1 MMCDVFFV
9 VNCIPYHTSYIIYH
23 ISYIIYHISYIIH
36 HISVKKPNYLQ
47 KGDKIGIIAPAKRIR
62 AEEITFAI
70 ELLESWGLEIVLSK
84 HLFGEYYQFSG
95 TPDQRQEDLQEM
107 LDNKEIKA
115 ILCARGGYGCVQYVD
130 KLDFTKFLQQPKWL
144 VGFSD
149 VTVLLAKLLSLE
161 IMSLHAPMP
170 AMFPKNTSESLERLR
185 KCLFGDFEK
194 PPLTPPLKEGDEKPP
209 LTPPL
214 KEGDE
219 KLPSF
224 EGGAGGGFLILKP
237 HQYNRN
243 GIANAMLVGG
253 NICLIATQ
261 IGTPTQINTQN
272 KILFLEDVG
281 EYLYNLDRMLHQ
293 YKRAGMFEHLSGLI
307 IGQISKSKPEDPPF
321 DKTEYEIVRDIV
333 AEYNFPVAY
342 NFPTGHEEENY
353 ALICGEKAF
362 LEVKTENV
370 TFYQK

>member
-1 MMCDVFFV
+1 MQR
-9 VNCIPYHTSYIIYH
+9 PYH
-23 ISYIIYHISYIIH
+23 
-36 HISVKKPNYLQ
+36 LQ
-47 KGDKIGIIAPAKRIR
+47 KGDKIGIIAPAKRIKQ
-62 AEEITFAI
+62 EEITFAI
-70 ELLESWGLEIVLSK
+70 KLLESWGLEIVLSK

-95 TPDQRQEDLQEM
+95 TADQRQEDLQEM
-107 LDNKEIKA
+107 LDDNSIKA
-115 ILCARGGYGCVQYVD
+115 IFCARGGYGSVQYVD
-130 KLDFTKFLQQPKWL
+130 KLNFTKFLQNPKWL

-185 KCLFGDFEK
+185 KCLFGDFEQ
-194 PPLTPPLKEGDEKPP
+194 
-209 LTPPL
+209 PPL

-224 EGGAGGGFLILKP
+224 KGGAGGGFLILKP

-243 GIANAMLVGG
+243 GIANATLVGG

-293 YKRAGMFEHLSGLI
+293 YKRAGMFESLSGLI

-321 DKTEYEIVRDIV
+321 DKSEYEIVRDIV

-342 NFPTGHEEENY
+342 NFPIGHEEENY

-362 LEVKTENV
+362 LEVKSENV
-370 TFYQK
+370 VFYQK

>member
-1 MMCDVFFV
+1 MQ
-9 VNCIPYHTSYIIYH
+9 
-23 ISYIIYHISYIIH
+23 
-36 HISVKKPNYLQ
+36 KPRYLQ
-47 KGDKIGIIAPAKRIR
+47 KGNKIGIIAPAKRITK
-62 AEEITFAI
+62 EEITFAI
-70 ELLESWGLEIVLSK
+70 QLLESWELEIVLSK
-84 HLFGEYYQFSG
+84 HLCGEYYQFSG
-95 TPDQRQEDLQEM
+95 TADQRQEDLQEM

-161 IMSLHAPMP
+161 VMSLHAPMP
-170 AMFPKNTSESLERLR
+170 AMFPKNTPESLERLR
-185 KCLFGDFEK
+185 KCLFGDFEDNSH
-194 PPLTPPLKEGDEKPP
+194 ENSAEN
-209 LTPPL
+209 
-214 KEGDE
+214 
-219 KLPSF
+219 
-224 EGGAGGGFLILKP
+224 LILKS

-243 GIANAMLVGG
+243 GIANAALVGG

-261 IGTPTQINTQN
+261 IGTPTQINTEN

-293 YKRAGMFEHLSGLI
+293 YKRAGMFDALSGLI
-307 IGQISKSKPEDPPF
+307 IGQISKSKPENPPF
-321 DKTEYEIVRDIV
+321 DKSEYEIVRDIV
-333 AEYNFPVAY
+333 AAYNFPVAY

-362 LEVKTENV
+362 LEVKSESV
-370 TFYQK
+370 VFYQK

>member
-1 MMCDVFFV
+1 MQ
-9 VNCIPYHTSYIIYH
+9 
-23 ISYIIYHISYIIH
+23 
-36 HISVKKPNYLQ
+36 KPHYLQ
-47 KGDKIGIIAPAKRIR
+47 KGNKIGIIAPAKRITQQ
-62 AEEITFAI
+62 EITFAI
-70 ELLESWGLEIVLSK
+70 QLLESWGLEIVLSK

-95 TPDQRQEDLQEM
+95 TANQRQEDLQEM
-107 LDNKEIKA
+107 LDNREIKA

-170 AMFPKNTSESLERLR
+170 AMFPKNTPESLERLR
-185 KCLFGDFEK
+185 KCLFGDFEDNSRENS
-194 PPLTPPLKEGDEKPP
+194 TEN
-209 LTPPL
+209 
-214 KEGDE
+214 
-219 KLPSF
+219 
-224 EGGAGGGFLILKP
+224 LILKP

-293 YKRAGMFEHLSGLI
+293 YKRAGMFDNLTGLI

-321 DKTEYEIVRDIV
+321 DKPEYDIVRDIV
-333 AEYNFPVAY
+333 AEYSFPVAY

-362 LEVKTENV
+362 LEVKSESV
-370 TFYQK
+370 VFYQK

>member
-1 MMCDVFFV
+1 MQ
-9 VNCIPYHTSYIIYH
+9 
-23 ISYIIYHISYIIH
+23 
-36 HISVKKPNYLQ
+36 KPHYLQ
-47 KGDKIGIIAPAKRIR
+47 KGNKIGIIAPAKRITQ
-62 AEEITFAI
+62 EEITFAI
-70 ELLESWGLEIVLSK
+70 QLLESWGLKIVLSK

-95 TPDQRQEDLQEM
+95 TADQRQEDLQEM
-107 LDNKEIKA
+107 LDNTEIKA
-115 ILCARGGYGCVQYVD
+115 ILCARGGYGSVQYVD
-130 KLDFTKFLQQPKWL
+130 KLDFTKFLQNPKWL

-161 IMSLHAPMP
+161 VMSLHAPMP
-170 AMFPKNTSESLERLR
+170 AMFQKNTSESLERLR
-185 KCLFGDFEK
+185 KCLFGDF
-194 PPLTPPLKEGDEKPP
+194 EKPP

-243 GIANAMLVGG
+243 GIANATLVGG

-261 IGTPTQINTQN
+261 IGTPTQINTEN

-281 EYLYNLDRMLHQ
+281 EYLYNLDRMLYQ
-293 YKRAGMFEHLSGLI
+293 YKRAGMFDALSGLI
-307 IGQISKSKPEDPPF
+307 IGQISKSKPENPPF
-321 DKTEYEIVRDIV
+321 DKLEYEIVRDIV
-333 AEYNFPVAY
+333 AEYSFPMAY

-362 LEVKTENV
+362 LEVKSESV
-370 TFYQK
+370 VFYQK